1 MLPRAGA
8 AILALTAVFLLAFSV
23 VTSAWWAGHP
33 SFGGHEQNRL
43 VVNIGLLGG
52 EGCKL
57 DSEAGADVCEALQLG
72 IGFLATGYIELAAT
86 GMLAFAA
93 LALAVMSLRGKPTRR
108 TFAKIV
114 LAAAGACAIVAAAL
128 LIQGP
133 DVKTK
138 ASYDISLPLGYGM
151 FVFWIGV
158 VASTAAGVLALRP
171 TPGTLRPRTARPVW
185 ATNAAAP
192 PPSDKG
198 AQPAVDV
205 LALLQ
210 EDQLRPRASAPA
222 LPLIAAPDGPVARPS
237 PPLFQSAPQL
247 KPLYE
252 VPGATFVPPPAPPLP
267 SHGPT
272 PMPRAAVSAA
282 AGIPT
287 PPPFDAAARPKTLPP
302 PLRGKGTSAPPPLPN
317 AIVRPN
323 PLALA
328 RTEPQLEAMRG
339 ANHSPPLGARAMS
352 AAGDKT
358 IGPVVVPP
366 PPPAPPSAP
375 QIPRPPIVAAPKA
388 PPLRLESD
396 SFPLEVGEAVVE
408 PKRPTPHV
416 PFSEKPTVQRH
427 KPFEVSSNATT
438 HGKRA
443 AAAFEEKP
451 TNALATGFNVATPSE
466 TGDDTDVA
474 VMPAPSSG
482 NESFSTEFPTSLDPQ
497 AIAEVEA
504 RKRDKLAASTDR
516 DLPLVSDPVDPHAQT
531 LGPMPTVQAALL
543 AGKPRPSQASVK
555 VPISTAPVSLPPPT
569 AKQTATVG
577 PSPACPQCESPMVWV
592 EEHLRF
598 YCKSCKMYF

>member
-23 VTSAWWAGHP
+23 ITSAWWAGHP

-57 DSEAGADVCEALQLG
+57 DSEAGADVCEALELG

-93 LALAVMSLRGKPTRR
+93 LALAVMSLRGKSARR

-114 LAAAGACAIVAAAL
+114 LAAAGASAIVAAAL

-138 ASYDISLPLGYGM
+138 ASFEISLPLGYGM

-171 TPGTLRPRTARPVW
+171 TSGTLRPRTARPVW

-192 PPSDKG
+192 PPSSSG
-198 AQPAVDV
+198 AGAAPAVDV

-222 LPLIAAPDGPVARPS
+222 LPPIAAPAGPVARPS
-237 PPLFQSAPQL
+237 PPLFQGAPQL

-267 SHGPT
+267 SRGPT

-287 PPPFDAAARPKTLPP
+287 PPATFDAARPKTLPP

-339 ANHSPPLGARAMS
+339 NHSPIVG
-352 AAGDKT
+352 GDKT

-375 QIPRPPIVAAPKA
+375 QIPRPPIVAAPKPA
-388 PPLRLESD
+388 PLRLESD
-396 SFPLEVGEAVVE
+396 SFPLDVAEAVVE
-408 PKRPTPHV
+408 PKRPAPHV

-427 KPFEVSSNATT
+427 KPFDVSSNATT

-451 TNALATGFNVATPSE
+451 TNALATGFNVATPSD
-466 TGDDTDVA
+466 TGEDTDVSA
-474 VMPAPSSG
+474 TPAPSSG

-497 AIAEVEA
+497 AIAEIEA

-516 DLPLVSDPVDPHAQT
+516 DLPLVTDPVDPHAQT

-543 AGKPRPSQASVK
+543 AGKPRPSQPNLK
-555 VPISTAPVSLPPPT
+555 VPISTAPESLPPPT